1 MDMEVTIISALFFG
15 VLIFMWLKSQK
26 EKEDRA
32 NHESWVFNVR
42 EAIHGIEYEFR
53 IKCEDALDFER
64 NFMGKIIIN
73 KYRQKIYE
81 LKDEY
86 KNSLYEKVVAR
97 MWKYRVGT
105 IPEYLE
111 REYERNISDIAN
123 TFLHFCDVLSEQS

>member
-1 MDMEVTIISALFFG
+1 
-15 VLIFMWLKSQK
+15 MWFKSEK

-32 NHESWVFNVR
+32 NHASWAFDVR
-42 EAIHGIEYEFR
+42 AVIHGIEYEFR
-53 IKCEDALDFER
+53 TECQDALDFER
-64 NFMGKIIIN
+64 NFMGKIIID

-97 MWKYRVGT
+97 MGKNRVGT

-111 REYERNISDIAN
+111 REYERNISDIAD
-123 TFLHFCDVLSEQS
+123 TFLHFCDVLQEQS